1 MHGSQI
7 RHVKFTSGLSKGNAL
22 VCTGAVSQMTTDYQV
37 KMAGAYTGADFQM
50 NSESN
55 DKTAGAY
62 TGAVPVT
69 VARPQKMTG
78 VLPPPKTRNRHHRE
92 AQGLEVPYR
101 EPLLPSLGSTSR
113 QAGNK
118 QPSKQAEK

>member
-7 RHVKFTSGLSKGNAL
+7 FYVKFTLGLSIENAL

-62 TGAVPVT
+62 TGAVPVGVRDPLKRV
-69 VARPQKMTG
+69 VA
-78 VLPPPKTRNRHHRE
+78 LPPPKTRIRHLKGSPR
-92 AQGLEVPYR
+92 
-101 EPLLPSLGSTSR
+101 LGS
-113 QAGNK
+113 
-118 QPSKQAEK
+118 PVP